1 MKFSDQIKSFT
12 DKAKVGM
19 EQAQQELIENAKQR
33 LDDVLGDDAA
43 LIKSIKLDTDVGK
56 FYDIEAPEAV
66 LDKLRAAGLVR
77 G

>member
-1 MKFSDQIKSFT
+1 MKFSDQINNFT

-19 EQAQQELIENAKQR
+19 EQAQQEVIANAKQR
-33 LDDVLGDDAA
+33 LGDVLGDDAS
-43 LIKSIKLDTDVGK
+43 LIKSIKLDADVGK

-77 G
+77 E